1 MEWNGTK
8 EGEFGMLGARV
19 RGADGGGRLGVIAAT
34 DLGPHHGSQDDP
46 NMNSLS
52 SRGSRPQSRSRPS
65 SIFRGAFGGMAGTG
79 GTGASTPRSEW
90 EGFEFNPATARKE
103 ELRYAEGDVGK
114 SKFARGYFYLLNK
127 SIITRWFL
135 YIFPVLV
142 VSRSRSSAFT
152 VRVDGS

>member
-1 MEWNGTK
+1 
-8 EGEFGMLGARV
+8 
-19 RGADGGGRLGVIAAT
+19 
-34 DLGPHHGSQDDP
+34 
-46 NMNSLS
+46 
-52 SRGSRPQSRSRPS
+52 
-65 SIFRGAFGGMAGTG
+65 MAGTG

-135 YIFPVLV
+135 YIIPVLV
-142 VSRSRSSAFT
+142 VSRGRSGL
-152 VRVDGS
+152 VRRMEWDEADHGLWSL

>member
-1 MEWNGTK
+1 
-8 EGEFGMLGARV
+8 
-19 RGADGGGRLGVIAAT
+19 
-34 DLGPHHGSQDDP
+34 
-46 NMNSLS
+46 
-52 SRGSRPQSRSRPS
+52 
-65 SIFRGAFGGMAGTG
+65 MAGTG

-135 YIFPVLV
+135 YIVPVLV
-142 VSRSRSSAFT
+142 VSRSWIERGWDETGGLT
-152 VRVDGS
+152 VRSCLVSALQLLWIPGIVWLAGARGAKIWSTNLVSTMPCGFHTMPPLIEPRTSSSTGPSG